1 MLSYWEKKHFI
12 DYDLIVIGAGIV
24 GLSSAIQY
32 RRKHPNSKVLVLER
46 GLMPSGA
53 STKNAGFACFGS
65 LTEILSD
72 LNHMTEDEVT
82 QLVELRYKGLE
93 GIRKEFG
100 DAALGYEASG
110 GYELITAAQ
119 MHLLDQISYVNSL
132 LKPLFKQEVYK
143 LCANVKDF
151 GFGNVVKAIVGN
163 ELEGE
168 LDSGAFLNTLWKT
181 CLELQIKIITGAEVF
196 DVDSQDGNIKAKSG
210 VSDQIWMFV
219 GKKIAVCT
227 NAFTKKLLPN
237 LEVLPGRGLILLSKP
252 VSGGIPWKGSFHY
265 DEGYVYFRN
274 IDNRLLIGGGRNK
287 DIQGESTTEFG
298 VNPKIKNYLL
308 EIIDQ
313 VVFPRREI
321 TISMEW
327 SGIMAFGTTKKPLI
341 QKLSP
346 RVGIAVRL
354 GGMGVAIGWQAA
366 SELLK
371 LMDED

>member
-163 ELEGE
+163 EREGE

-252 VSGGIPWKGSFHY
+252 ISGGIPWKGSFHY

-287 DIQGESTTEFG
+287 DIQGESTTDFG

-346 RVGIAVRL
+346 CVGIAVRL

>member
-132 LKPLFKQEVYK
+132 LKPLFNQEVYK

-151 GFGNVVKAIVGN
+151 GFGNVVKEIVGN

-252 VSGGIPWKGSFHY
+252 ISGGIPWKGSFHY

-287 DIQGESTTEFG
+287 DIQGESTTDFG

-346 RVGIAVRL
+346 CVGIAVRL

>member
-132 LKPLFKQEVYK
+132 LKHLFNQEVYK